1 MANRGFSIR
10 GLSEFA
16 IQTTNLD
23 AMVGFY
29 GDMLGLEHFATRN
42 ERNIVFFKV
51 SDGFGGLTAVIAL
64 FGTDDPVVSG
74 RGGAGEASAA
84 LHHIALAVSREEQDA
99 AETWF
104 KDNGIDTRIEE
115 FAWVGWRGLF
125 VKDPDGNTVELV
137 AHDPS
142 VFEPGT

>member
-16 IQTTNLD
+16 IQTANMD
-23 AMVGFY
+23 AMVDFY
-29 GDMLGLEHFATRN
+29 GEMLGLEHFATRN

-64 FGTDDPVVSG
+64 FGTEDPVVSG

-84 LHHIALAVSREEQDA
+84 LHHIALTVSREEQDA
-99 AETWF
+99 AENLVQGQWHRYQ
-104 KDNGIDTRIEE
+104 DRGIRLGRL
-115 FAWVGWRGLF
+115 AG
-125 VKDPDGNTVELV
+125 
-137 AHDPS
+137 S
-142 VFEPGT
+142 VRKGSGRQHR